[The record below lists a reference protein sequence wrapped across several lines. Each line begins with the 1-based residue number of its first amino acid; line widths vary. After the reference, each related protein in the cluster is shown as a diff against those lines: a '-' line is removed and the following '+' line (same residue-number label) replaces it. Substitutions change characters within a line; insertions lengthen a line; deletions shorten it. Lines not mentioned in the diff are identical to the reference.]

1 MFSDEPDTVMRSTY
15 DSFHVLKILSFDANI
30 RKSEGTQSVRIM
42 SPVSHIQIC
51 NSNWRRDKLS
61 EMRDKITFDLLKSP
75 LRNLSS

>member
-42 SPVSHIQIC
+42 SPVGHIQIC